1 MCTYLSSRSWD
12 ACIFI
17 QLFVS
22 ITMIFN
28 SFQFLWLFPITFGI
42 YYSIG
47 ILFKGRT
54 KNRVNNALLLLISY
68 LLYMQWNPAHALILL
83 SVTLCTYFAAI
94 IIEDKKAYG
103 KAKYIITTGVL
114 LTFLPLII
122 FKYYNFILSIFEDLF
137 ALVGTSIGLPGLN
150 WAIPIGL
157 SFFTFQAV
165 GYLCDVYYKKV
176 EAERNILDYMLFVA
190 FFPQIMSGPISK
202 AASLLPQ
209 IRAER
214 VFEYS
219 SAVQGLK
226 WLLWGF
232 FLKCVMADRLGIYV
246 DTIYGNYEYYN
257 GLTCFFAT
265 LLYSFQIYGDFAG
278 YSLMAIGV
286 GRLLGFELINNFK
299 RPYFA
304 ASITEFWRRWH
315 ISLSTWLK
323 DYIYIPLGGS
333 RCSKLRSYWNIVVTF
348 LVSGIWH
355 GANWTFIIWGLV
367 HGGLQIIEKVLDMQ
381 KCISKGFVKVGR
393 ILLTFLL
400 VNFAW
405 IFFRMPDLNSAINF
419 CANIF
424 SNFKGNLYIST
435 NTDFVLIMFSL
446 STVLVSEVCAEF
458 YHDRIKLLNNKY
470 TLVRWVTYLALV
482 TIILLFG
489 VFDSSQ
495 FIYVSF

>member
-1 MCTYLSSRSWD
+1 
-12 ACIFI
+12 
-17 QLFVS
+17 
-22 ITMIFN
+22 MIFN
-28 SFQFLWLFPITFGI
+28 SFQFLWLFPIIFGI
-42 YYSIG
+42 YYLTSN
-47 ILFKGRT
+47 LFNGRT
-54 KNRVNNALLLLISY
+54 KNRVSNTLLLVISY
-68 LLYMQWNPAHALILL
+68 LLYMQWNPAYTLILL
-83 SVTLCTYFAAI
+83 GVTLCTYFTAI

-103 KAKYIITTGVL
+103 NKKYIITAGAL

-122 FKYYNFILSIFEDLF
+122 FKYYNFILSIFNDLF
-137 ALVGTSIGLPGLN
+137 AFFGMSTGLQGLN

-157 SFFTFQAV
+157 SFFTFQAI
-165 GYLCDVYYKKV
+165 GYLWDVYYKKI

-202 AASLLPQ
+202 ASSLLPQ
-209 IRAER
+209 IKAER
-214 VFEYS
+214 AFNYN

-232 FLKCVMADRLGIYV
+232 FLKTVMADRLGIYV
-246 DTIYGNYEYYN
+246 DTVYRNFEHYN
-257 GLTCFFAT
+257 GVTCLFASI
-265 LLYSFQIYGDFAG
+265 LYSFQIYGDFAG

-286 GRLLGFELINNFK
+286 GRLLGFDLINNFN
-299 RPYFA
+299 RPYFS

-355 GANWTFIIWGLV
+355 GASWTFIIWGLL
-367 HGGLQIIEKVLDMQ
+367 HGVFQIIEKALDMQ
-381 KCISKGFVKVGR
+381 KCNSKGLIKAGR
-393 ILLTFLL
+393 ILLTFTL

-405 IFFRMPDLNSAINF
+405 IFFRMPDFDSAINF

-435 NTDFVLIMFSL
+435 NTDFAMIMFSL
-446 STVLVSEVCAEF
+446 GTVLISETCTELSNNK
-458 YHDRIKLLNNKY
+458 IKLMNNKY
-470 TLVRWVTYLALV
+470 TLVRWCTYLALIV
-482 TIILLFG
+482 VILLFG

>member
-1 MCTYLSSRSWD
+1 MIVYAQKCT
-12 ACIFI
+12 F
-17 QLFVS
+17 
-22 ITMIFN
+22 MIFN
-28 SFQFLWLFPITFGI
+28 SFQFLWLFPIIFGI
-42 YYSIG
+42 YYLTSN
-47 ILFKGRT
+47 LFNGRT
-54 KNRVNNALLLLISY
+54 KNRVSNTLLLVISY
-68 LLYMQWNPAHALILL
+68 LLYMQWNPAYTLILL
-83 SVTLCTYFAAI
+83 GVTLCTYYTAI

-103 KAKYIITTGVL
+103 NKKYIITAGAL

-122 FKYYNFILSIFEDLF
+122 FKYYNFILSIFNDLF
-137 ALVGTSIGLPGLN
+137 AFFGISTGLQGLN

-157 SFFTFQAV
+157 SFFTFQAI
-165 GYLCDVYYKKV
+165 GYLWDVYYKKI

-202 AASLLPQ
+202 ASSLLPQ
-209 IRAER
+209 IKAER
-214 VFEYS
+214 AFNYN

-232 FLKCVMADRLGIYV
+232 FLKTVMADRLGIYV
-246 DTIYGNYEYYN
+246 DTVYSNFEHYTGV
-257 GLTCFFAT
+257 TCLFASI
-265 LLYSFQIYGDFAG
+265 LYSFQIYGDFAG

-286 GRLLGFELINNFK
+286 GRLLGFDLINNFN
-299 RPYFA
+299 RPYFS

-355 GANWTFIIWGLV
+355 GASWTFIIWGLL
-367 HGGLQIIEKVLDMQ
+367 HGIFQIIEKFLDMQ
-381 KCISKGFVKVGR
+381 KCNSKGFLKIGR

-405 IFFRMPDLNSAINF
+405 IFFRMPDFNSAINF

-424 SNFKGNLYIST
+424 SNFNGNLYIST
-435 NTDFVLIMFSL
+435 NTDFAMIMFSL
-446 STVLVSEVCAEF
+446 SIVLVSEICTEISNN
-458 YHDRIKLLNNKY
+458 RITLLNNKY
-470 TLVRWVTYLALV
+470 AVVRWCTYLALI